1 MEVTQL
7 VKRGLFVGRFQ
18 PFHIG
23 HLQAIKNVLEK
34 VEELVIIIGSSQ
46 RSHEID
52 NPFTAGERTEIIH
65 KALNEAG
72 VDRAC
77 YYTVPVPDCEMHTT
91 WVSVVRTLSPKFDIV
106 FSNEPLTRRLFKEE
120 GYKIEGIQLYER
132 ELYSATEIRKCML
145 ASKNWE
151 KLVPKSVATYIKE
164 IRGIER
170 LLELTK
176 TDKPAK

>member
-1 MEVTQL
+1 MRATQL

-18 PFHIG
+18 PFHFG
-23 HLQAIKNVLEK
+23 HLQAIKAALEK
-34 VEELVIIIGSSQ
+34 VEELVIVIGSSQ

-52 NPFTAGERTEIIH
+52 NPFTAGERTEMIY

-72 VDRAC
+72 IDRTR
-77 YYTVPVPDCEMHTT
+77 YYTVSVPDCEMHTT
-91 WVSVVRTLSPKFDIV
+91 WVSVVRTLSPKFDVV

-120 GYKIEGIQLYER
+120 GYKIMGIQLYER
-132 ELYSATEIRKCML
+132 NLYSATEIRKRML
-145 ASKNWE
+145 AGKNWE

-164 IRGIER
+164 IKGIER

-176 TDKPAK
+176 TDKPPK

>member
-1 MEVTQL
+1 MEVTHL

-18 PFHIG
+18 PLHIG
-23 HLQAIKNVLEK
+23 HIQAIKNVLEK

-52 NPFTAGERTEIIH
+52 NPFTAGERIEMIH

-91 WVSVVRTLSPKFDIV
+91 WVSVVRTLSPRFDIV

-132 ELYSATEIRKCML
+132 ELYSATEIRKRML
-145 ASKNWE
+145 AGKNWE
-151 KLVPKSVATYIKE
+151 KLVSKSVATYIKE
-164 IRGIER
+164 IKGIER
-170 LLELTK
+170 LLEITK
-176 TDKPAK
+176 TDKPIK